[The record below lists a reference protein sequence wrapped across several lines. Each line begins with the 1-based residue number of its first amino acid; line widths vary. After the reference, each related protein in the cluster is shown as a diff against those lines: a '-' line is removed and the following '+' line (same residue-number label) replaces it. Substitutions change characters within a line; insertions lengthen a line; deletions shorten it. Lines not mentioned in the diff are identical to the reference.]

1 MVPSAMMRDRW
12 FKLKPILLME
22 EILQIG
28 SLSHFLQAFIHP
40 RWLAGFFRSTVL
52 LANEVLPVSAG
63 LDSAV

>member
-1 MVPSAMMRDRW
+1 MMRDRW

-28 SLSHFLQAFIHP
+28 SLSHFLQVFIHP
-40 RWLAGFFRSTVL
+40 RWLAGFFPSTVL